1 MTPPHEILA
10 RARQGDPS
18 VLGSDRASVAS
29 AVRHFAQA
37 GDATSALE
45 LVALTWRAWLTYDEL
60 DEGSSLAAAALNAA
74 GADAVVPWKA
84 RALYADGLYAFRA
97 GEADRSRSRNAEAL
111 KVARETAD
119 LRGECDALT
128 GLARVALRM
137 GDYEEVVRLAR
148 QARERA
154 QSFGDRAAEASPL
167 HLEAAGVRLQ
177 RDYATARE
185 LYLSSLS
192 LNTELGN
199 ANVVAIEQHN
209 LGWVEL
215 HLGNLA
221 AAEARFRE
229 RDSLASADAYGAA
242 WSNLNWAGLAA
253 ARGDWEDARRRLAVG
268 KQELEKLSTVL
279 DPDDQFE
286 LDWLAAQVPSPKC

>member
-29 AVRHFAQA
+29 AVRHFTQT
-37 GDATSALE
+37 GDAASALE
-45 LVALTWRAWLTYDEL
+45 LVALTWRAWLANDEL
-60 DEGSSLAAAALNAA
+60 DEGSSLATAALNAA

-97 GEADRSRSRNAEAL
+97 GDGDRSKSRNAEAL
-111 KVARETAD
+111 RIARETGD
-119 LRGECDALT
+119 IRGESDALT
-128 GLARVALRM
+128 GLARVALRR

-154 QSFGDRAAEASPL
+154 QTSGDREAEASPL

-177 RDYATARE
+177 RYYSAARE
-185 LYLSSLS
+185 LYLSSLR

-199 ANVVAIEQHN
+199 VSLVATEQHN

-215 HLGNLA
+215 HLGNLS

-229 RDSLASADAYGAA
+229 RDSQASPDAYAAA
-242 WSNLNWAGLAA
+242 WSNLNWAGVAA
-253 ARGDWEDARRRLAVG
+253 ARGDWENAGRRLEAG
-268 KQELEKLSTVL
+268 KQELEKLGSVL

-286 LDWLAAQVPSPKC
+286 LDWLVAQVPTPRC